1 MSCSVYDPR
10 YIKLTIKY
18 FFDILVLLIVHDYY
32 FCLSCNMRA
41 LQVIAIC
48 ESKEEDC
55 ESQVLFWETLNRVV
69 EQCGQAPPD
78 FAGFMSDEARANW
91 LAIRTVYNG
100 GPQNV
105 MEGRER
111 SCLFHWKQSLHKYT
125 KKLISS
131 NKQQEHISMCEAW
144 RNAMTVHEANDCA
157 KRIKEWWND
166 NVSIDNIIFLQRWF
180 NGGKNAYHTEEG
192 SHLW

>member
-1 MSCSVYDPR
+1 M
-10 YIKLTIKY
+10 
-18 FFDILVLLIVHDYY
+18 
-32 FCLSCNMRA
+32 
-41 LQVIAIC
+41 IAIC

-55 ESQVLFWETLNRVV
+55 ESQVLFWESLNSVV
-69 EQCGQAPPD
+69 KQCGQAPPD
-78 FAGFMSDEARANW
+78 FAGFMSDEAGANW

-105 MEGRER
+105 LEGRER

-125 KKLISS
+125 KKLIIS

-144 RNAMTVHEANDCA
+144 RNGTTMHEANVCA

-166 NVSIDNIIFLQRWF
+166 NVSIDNIILLQRWF
-180 NGGKNAYHTEEG
+180 KWWETRISHWGGTLSTVSFCSNINQFFFF
-192 SHLW
+192 LMCV